1 MLDQAKQNTKH
12 TVRATAGT
20 NCVNYLPVPFSSS
33 VVVEVALPRL
43 RPTDMPNLHVVC
55 GEGIAAMPSQVGQ
68 GVEGLK
74 INGVHE
80 LAPELQ
86 R

>member
-55 GEGIAAMPSQVGQ
+55 GEGFAMPSWPK

-74 INGVHE
+74 MVFTSWPLNYNV
-80 LAPELQ
+80 
-86 R
+86 

>member
-55 GEGIAAMPSQVGQ
+55 GEGIADAKLAKA
-68 GVEGLK
+68 GLTGRLE
-74 INGVHE
+74 NGVPR
-80 LAPELQ
+80 ARAGP
-86 R
+86 

>member
-55 GEGIAAMPSQVGQ
+55 GEGIADAKCQVGQGQ

-74 INGVHE
+74 MVSSGPLNYNV
-80 LAPELQ
+80 
-86 R
+86 